1 VTNFPFAKTVGLF
14 IIVAGVSATAVLLG
28 LGASRGWVTPRASVW
43 AVFDEAQRMRT
54 GDPVT
59 LSGFQVG
66 EVGSLSLTDDFRI
79 VAELRIERRHL
90 KHLSVKTV
98 ARAEPPLLLGPGEI
112 RLRPDPTG
120 APLSPGDTLETE
132 PTEDTQALVESVQGI
147 MRKVDAT
154 MTNLQEV
161 AASAAALT
169 QGLAHPDSSF
179 QRTVRAVAVLAEG
192 LSEGEGLLPALL
204 RSGSLT
210 SRVDS
215 TLAAA
220 AVAARELHLLLNS
233 VDHLV
238 GSSDTLLVEAGSLT
252 LLLEESATI
261 LNTELVPTLR
271 ELRLTLE
278 KARSS
283 WLLTGGGAQEKA
295 KPGLWRI
302 SP

>member
-1 VTNFPFAKTVGLF
+1 MTNFPFARTVGLF
-14 IIVAGVSATAVLLG
+14 VIVAGVSATAVLVG
-28 LGASRGWVTPRASVW
+28 LGASRGWVTPKIAVW
-43 AVFDEAQRMRT
+43 AVFDEAQRIRT

-66 EVGSLSLTDDFRI
+66 DVGTLSLTDDFRI
-79 VAELRIERRHL
+79 LAELRIERRHL
-90 KHLSVKTV
+90 KHLSDRTV

-112 RLRPDPTG
+112 RLRPDPAG
-120 APLSPGDTLETE
+120 APLSPGDTLQTE
-132 PTEDTQALVESVQGI
+132 PTENTQALVRSVQDI
-147 MRKVDAT
+147 IRKVDVT

-161 AASAAALT
+161 SESAAALT

-179 QRTVRAVAVLAEG
+179 LRTVRALALLADG

-204 RSGSLT
+204 RSSSLT

-220 AVAARELHLLLNS
+220 AVAAQELHLLLDS

-252 LLLEESATI
+252 RLLEESATI

-283 WLLTGGGAQEKA
+283 WLLAGGRAQEKA
-295 KPGLWRI
+295 RPGLWRI
-302 SP
+302 AP